1 MATQKTSSWRPTVEV
16 RIGVANAPREVV
28 LESDETPDSIQAAVK
43 AAVADGSLLDL
54 VDDKG
59 RHVLVP
65 GAHIVFVEVG
75 APAKGRVGF
84 GVVQ

>member
-1 MATQKTSSWRPTVEV
+1 VEV
-16 RIGVANAPREVV
+16 RIGVANATREVV
-28 LESDETPDSIQAAVK
+28 LESDETPESIHAAVL
-43 AAVADGSLLDL
+43 AAVSDSTLLDL

-65 GAHIVFVEVG
+65 GAAIVFVEVG
-75 APAKGRVGF
+75 VPAKGKVGF

>member
-1 MATQKTSSWRPTVEV
+1 MSWRPTVEV

-28 LESDETPDSIQAAVK
+28 LESDETPDKIQAAVR
-43 AAVADGSLLDL
+43 AAVADGTLLDL
-54 VDDKG
+54 VDEKG

-65 GAHIVFVEVG
+65 GAAIVYVEVG

>member
-1 MATQKTSSWRPTVEV
+1 MEV
-16 RIGVANAPREVV
+16 RIGVAHATREVV
-28 LESDETPDSIQAAVK
+28 LESDETPEAIHAAVL
-43 AAVADGSLLDL
+43 AAVTGGTLLDM

-65 GAHIVFVEVG
+65 GPAIVFVEVG
-75 APAKGRVGF
+75 APSKGRVGF